1 MATMRSIEPTAAP
14 PASRR
19 RRLSLSWQE
28 WPRADQVAWERA
40 ISPASLLDD
49 EGGLAASWRPR
60 SREAVLRSYG
70 RWLGFLAHHGDLDA
84 VVEPADR
91 MTPER
96 IRAHVA
102 ELGVRL

>member
-1 MATMRSIEPTAAP
+1 MATMQSIEHAAAP
-14 PASRR
+14 PAR
-19 RRLSLSWQE
+19 RRLSLPWQE
-28 WPRADQVAWERA
+28 WPQADRAAWERA

-49 EGGLAASWRPR
+49 EGGLAASWRPG

-70 RWLGFLAHHGDLDA
+70 RWLGFLARHGDLDA
-84 VVEPADR
+84 SVEPADR

-102 ELGVRL
+102 